1 MPELAAWA
9 RWSPDALAPPWTVGV
24 EEEVALVDARTG
36 TIANRIDDV
45 LAALPAELAAHASAE
60 THACVVELKTSPH
73 TTVTELTAELGAL
86 RPALAGVLR
95 EELGLRAAAT
105 GSAATR
111 ATWRQSSGCCAPSPS
126 PTRRLAARDG
136 LDGLVAGLVEGF
148 LPARRP
154 VAA

>member
-1 MPELAAWA
+1 M
-9 RWSPDALAPPWTVGV
+9 
-24 EEEVALVDARTG
+24 
-36 TIANRIDDV
+36 
-45 LAALPAELAAHASAE
+45 LAALPAEPAAHASAE
-60 THACVVELKTSPH
+60 TPACVVELKTSPH
-73 TTVTELTAELGAL
+73 TTVAELTAELGAL
-86 RPALAGVLR
+86 RPALAGVRR

-111 ATWRQSSGCCAPSPS
+111 ATWGRSSECCAPSPS